1 MGTRKD
7 IGKLFK
13 ERLGGIEQS
22 PDAGLWDNIAAE
34 LDQTKGRRIA
44 PFWYYFG
51 SAIIIGALSLLW
63 VAQPEEVVKKEKQSL
78 VNSETIKDSDNVNI
92 EDALTTTSKSTEDKN
107 TTATTGE
114 QGKVQT
120 IQQDTTYNSQTAII
134 QSGLATNRPT
144 INTISSS
151 NKTNYSLIEIEA
163 LKNNSATVA
172 SNSNRSNKSHTP
184 QLLYTSKGNEEALAK
199 YKAEVKKALEL
210 EIAQQKEQA
219 AIEVA
224 AVIKKKTDSINKAVQ
239 KALTSN
245 TKAKKKIKLPKTEE
259 ERAED
264 RKNATEY
271 EIAISPYTSV
281 LSYGSVSKG
290 SSIDDRLVNN
300 PRDAISTVGYGM
312 RVDYTLGEKS
322 SLRLGIG
329 YAPLKYQTDNFQV
342 SVTDGNI
349 NIYELSAINL
359 ANLNSGSSTES
370 SPEAQSFFNANDIV
384 SIEQN
389 ISYIEVPVGFQYRFI
404 NKRVSF
410 SVNPGLSLLILSNNE
425 IYATAASG
433 QSIFVGRET
442 NLNGLSLAFNFGLGG
457 HYNIN
462 EKWRLNV
469 EPVFRYQLN
478 PYANN
483 LSNFRPYYIG
493 AQFGMSYKF

>member
-22 PDAGLWDNIAAE
+22 PDARLWDNIAAE

-51 SAIIIGALSLLW
+51 GAFIIGALSLLW
-63 VAQPEEVVKKEKQSL
+63 FAQPEVVIKKEKQYI
-78 VNSETIKDSDNVNI
+78 VKSETTKDSNSLDI
-92 EDALTTTSKSTEDKN
+92 KDALTTTSKSTEDKN
-107 TTATTGE
+107 TTVTTG
-114 QGKVQT
+114 QQDKIQT
-120 IQQDTTYNSQTAII
+120 IQQDTTYNSHIAII
-134 QSGLATNRPT
+134 QSGLATKAPAMNAT
-144 INTISSS
+144 GSS
-151 NKTNYSLIEIEA
+151 NKTNYSLVEIEA
-163 LKNNSATVA
+163 LKNNSTTSA
-172 SNSNRSNKSHTP
+172 SNSNRSNESYIH
-184 QLLYTSKGNEEALAK
+184 QRLYTTKSNEEALAK

-210 EIAQQKEQA
+210 EIAQQKERA
-219 AIEVA
+219 AIEVT

-300 PRDAISTVGYGM
+300 PRNAISTVGYGM
-312 RVDYTLGEKS
+312 RVDYTLSEKS

-342 SVTDGNI
+342 SITDGNI

-370 SPEAQSFFNANDIV
+370 SPEAQSFFNTNNIV

-389 ISYIEVPVGFQYRFI
+389 ISYIEIPVGFQYRFI
-404 NKRVSF
+404 NKRISF

-462 EKWRLNV
+462 KKWRLNV

>member
-63 VAQPEEVVKKEKQSL
+63 FAQPEQVVKKEKQSL

-114 QGKVQT
+114 QDKVQT

-134 QSGLATNRPT
+134 LSGLATNRPT
-144 INTISSS
+144 INSS

-172 SNSNRSNKSHTP
+172 SNSNRSNESHTP

-239 KALTSN
+239 KVLTSN
-245 TKAKKKIKLPKTEE
+245 TKAKKKIKFLP
-259 ERAED
+259 R
-264 RKNATEY
+264 R
-271 EIAISPYTSV
+271 
-281 LSYGSVSKG
+281 
-290 SSIDDRLVNN
+290 
-300 PRDAISTVGYGM
+300 
-312 RVDYTLGEKS
+312 
-322 SLRLGIG
+322 
-329 YAPLKYQTDNFQV
+329 
-342 SVTDGNI
+342 
-349 NIYELSAINL
+349 
-359 ANLNSGSSTES
+359 
-370 SPEAQSFFNANDIV
+370 
-384 SIEQN
+384 
-389 ISYIEVPVGFQYRFI
+389 
-404 NKRVSF
+404 
-410 SVNPGLSLLILSNNE
+410 
-425 IYATAASG
+425 
-433 QSIFVGRET
+433 
-442 NLNGLSLAFNFGLGG
+442 
-457 HYNIN
+457 
-462 EKWRLNV
+462 
-469 EPVFRYQLN
+469 
-478 PYANN
+478 
-483 LSNFRPYYIG
+483 
-493 AQFGMSYKF
+493 